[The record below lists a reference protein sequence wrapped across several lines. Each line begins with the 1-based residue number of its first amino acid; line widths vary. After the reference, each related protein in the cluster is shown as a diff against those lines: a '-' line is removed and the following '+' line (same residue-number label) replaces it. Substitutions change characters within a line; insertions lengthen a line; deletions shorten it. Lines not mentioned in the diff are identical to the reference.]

1 MTEILHITTRAQWAA
16 AQQAGAYR
24 GDTLDSEGFIHCSTP
39 QQVVGVANA
48 RFRGT
53 PDLVLLAIDP
63 DQVGPAI
70 RWEAA
75 DNGQL
80 YPHIYGPLDTDAVTQ
95 VHLFAPEPDG
105 SFTLPATVGETDQE
119 GPSTEGK
126 GQDA

>member
-1 MTEILHITTRAQWAA
+1 MTEILHITSRAQWAA

-39 QQVVGVANA
+39 LQVVEVANA

-63 DQVGPAI
+63 DRVGPEI

-80 YPHIYGPLDTDAVTQ
+80 YPHIYGPLNTDAVTQ
-95 VHLFAPEPDG
+95 VHEFAPEPDG
-105 SFTLPATVGETDQE
+105 SFILPTAVGETDHE
-119 GPSTEGK
+119 GPSPEGT
-126 GQDA
+126 GQIA